1 MTALHPDVEHG
12 IGNSSFGG
20 GRWYVL
26 SVTHWLEESAKISRK
41 WKPRVEK
48 FSWKMWGRKLLRQ
61 GVETGTTYWGVL
73 KLPAAKD
80 PLPQFRPQ
88 SEELLKTPPTT
99 VPAHPSWTSLYSP
112 EPGETSY
119 AHSLSGHQ
127 LILYLEFNQSFRGGI
142 WSPWQNY
149 WGRFF
154 RIFLILAPDGDK

>member
-12 IGNSSFGG
+12 IGNNSFGG

-48 FSWKMWGRKLLRQ
+48 LSWKMWGRKLLRQ

-80 PLPQFRPQ
+80 PPPPVQASVWRAAQDPSHYGACSPFLNISLLPR
-88 SEELLKTPPTT
+88 
-99 VPAHPSWTSLYSP
+99 AWW
-112 EPGETSY
+112 TSY
-119 AHSLSGHQ
+119 ALSLSGHQ
-127 LILYLEFNQSFRGGI
+127 LILYLEFNQSFRAGI
-142 WSPWQNY
+142 WSPRQNY